1 MAYPTPLF
9 RLVKFS
15 HGVFVWLLSLRDLRD
30 GVEPNKYWAWWL
42 GLHRIVI
49 TIFLFPHFLL
59 TMFGPYIVV
68 LSSIFYL
75 YGGARLRGGPAPTP
89 SCKYSGDGE
98 NTY

>member
-1 MAYPTPLF
+1 M
-9 RLVKFS
+9 
-15 HGVFVWLLSLRDLRD
+15 FVRLLSLRDLRD
-30 GVEPNKYWAWWL
+30 GAEPNKYWAWWL

-75 YGGARLRGGPAPTP
+75 YAEHVLEEAQHHPLVQVFRRWREYLLRG
-89 SCKYSGDGE
+89 E
-98 NTY
+98 MQ